1 MWIRFCDCCRTNLEV
16 DRRRFIR
23 LKGSSVLFYL
33 QKDKRFHSESIANGE
48 ICVCENCS
56 RSFTIEEIFK
66 IIEKRHKEG
75 EDATAGDS

>member
-23 LKGSSVLFYL
+23 LKGASVLFFL
-33 QKDKRFHSESIANGE
+33 QKDKRFHAESVANGE
-48 ICVCENCS
+48 ITVCEVCS
-56 RSFTIEEIFK
+56 KNFPIAEIFK

-75 EDATAGDS
+75 EDVTAGDS